1 MFNEVYA
8 GSAETSPLYWLQE
21 DKYLATIGLESIRW
35 EKLYTDKLKT
45 KFKVLGLCGKNSNM
59 ATLTTLNAHRKN
71 RIKLSTTT
79 DTTTD
84 KVLSPDQKRLKL
96 NQTNKP
102 IQTESV

>member
-71 RIKLSTTT
+71 RIKVS
-79 DTTTD
+79 

-96 NQTNKP
+96 SQTNKP